1 LTEKKMMRH
10 LKAVLSLPFIVA
22 VLLPFLLYVGNIEHL
37 FPLIEKKTFFPYR
50 MVIGFP
56 LVVIGLYIFIVTN
69 KLFATIGKGTLAP
82 WDPTQK
88 MVIEGPY
95 RYCRNP
101 MISAVLFI
109 IVGESFLLASLPI
122 LIWAVVFFVMTN
134 IYFILSEEPELEK
147 RFGKEFL
154 DYKANVPRWIPRLRP
169 WKGEKGRA
177 A

>member
-1 LTEKKMMRH
+1 MFDRKKMMRH

-37 FPLIEKKTFFPYR
+37 FPLIEKKTFFPYS
-50 MVIGFP
+50 
-56 LVVIGLYIFIVTN
+56 IGLYILIVTN
-69 KLFATIGKGTLAP
+69 KLFTTIGKGTLAP

-122 LIWAVVFFVMTN
+122 LIWAVVFFVMAN

-169 WKGEKGRA
+169 WKGEKGRSA
-177 A
+177 